1 MSDLRPKNNI
11 RVRTSTSNVFASPD
25 DADAAPADAADP
37 PATPGVDAPPPGGG
51 WTLPPLP
58 SMLPIAPPAA
68 GMTAGVAHKVLLI
81 AFVGTPEARVAG
93 INVVPIRKDSNIAT
107 TK

>member
-1 MSDLRPKNNI
+1 M
-11 RVRTSTSNVFASPD
+11 
-25 DADAAPADAADP
+25 
-37 PATPGVDAPPPGGG
+37 
-51 WTLPPLP
+51 PPLP
-58 SMLPIAPPAA
+58 WMLPIAPPAA

-93 INVVPIRKDSNIAT
+93 TNVVPIRKDSDIAA